1 MKILRP
7 SCLLFLLF
15 TLATTLSSFADIAI
29 VKTGNAYDDVQN
41 GFSSIC
47 FENQKEFTLLEDMS
61 NKTEIGDGLKAG
73 AYTLVVAF
81 GPRAAIFARQTLPDA
96 ALVFAMVV
104 NPDKVGLTGD
114 KVTGVSLNVPLLE
127 QFNILKNISKKIKRV
142 GVIYTQEVNDQLINN
157 ARDVAASQ
165 NLSLVASPISSSQDI
180 QRAMSDLAGKI
191 DALWIPP
198 DPSLNSDEVVKYIGS
213 TSLSKL
219 VPCLGPS
226 ERYVRAG
233 AIVAMA
239 IDPLEAGRSAGD
251 LANKILAG
259 TPPSKLPVI
268 EQKKT
273 KIMINIKA
281 AGLLGVTIPKNVRDA
296 ASKIYQ

>member
-15 TLATTLSSFADIAI
+15 TLTAMPLFAEIAI
-29 VKTGNAYDDVQN
+29 VKTGNAYDDVLN

-47 FENQKEFTLLEDMS
+47 FENQKEFTLLEDSS
-61 NKTEIGDGLKAG
+61 NKTELGDGLKAG
-73 AYTLVVAF
+73 GYTLVVAF
-81 GPRAAIFARQTLPDA
+81 GPQAALFARQTLPDA

-104 NPDKVGLTGD
+104 NPDKIGLSGD
-114 KVTGVSLNVPLLE
+114 KITGVSLNVPLLE

-142 GVIYTQEVNDQLINN
+142 GVIYTQDVNDQLISN
-157 ARDVAASQ
+157 ARDAATNQ
-165 NLSLVASPISSSQDI
+165 NLSLVASAINSSQDI

-219 VPCLGPS
+219 IPCVGPS
-226 ERYVRAG
+226 ERFVRAG

-239 IDPLEAGRSAGD
+239 IDPVEAGRSAGD

-273 KIMINIKA
+273 KIIINIKA
-281 AGLLGVTIPKNVRDA
+281 ANLLGVTIPKNVQDA